1 MAPWKRDVRVTTIK
15 IVLNNQPR
23 KGIGPRPAEQVGVR
37 PISSARAAVLERLR
51 VQEGPCTVERLAEEA
66 GQHRN
71 TIREHLEALVE
82 AGLARRSTAAADG
95 RGRPAWLYRAIEP
108 ATDGQAY
115 AALAAALA
123 AHIAHTQANPRAEGI
138 RAGELWAERLDAGL
152 PPEASGPDAERT
164 AAPGPEVRRRAVEIL
179 ESVGFG
185 VESDENW
192 TSIRLDVC
200 PLLKAARQ
208 TPEVV
213 CAVHLGL
220 VRGSLKSM
228 GADPEQAELIPF
240 AKPGACL
247 LYLGK
252 RAAADAVR
260 SPSRRETLEA

>member
-1 MAPWKRDVRVTTIK
+1 
-15 IVLNNQPR
+15 
-23 KGIGPRPAEQVGVR
+23 
-37 PISSARAAVLERLR
+37 
-51 VQEGPCTVERLAEEA
+51 
-66 GQHRN
+66 
-71 TIREHLEALVE
+71 
-82 AGLARRSTAAADG
+82 
-95 RGRPAWLYRAIEP
+95 
-108 ATDGQAY
+108 
-115 AALAAALA
+115 
-123 AHIAHTQANPRAEGI
+123 AHTQANPRAEGI
-138 RAGELWAERLDAGL
+138 RAGELWAERLDSGL
-152 PPEASGPDAERT
+152 PPEASGPGLPPEAHGPDAERR

-247 LYLGK
+247 LYLGE

-260 SPSRRETLEA
+260 SASGRETLEA